1 MPASPPRPGRETPD
15 NRQPPWIFISYRRA
29 DTRHVAGRLS
39 DRLEERFPGAHVFM
53 DVDTNEPGEDFA
65 ASIQDAVARCNV
77 LIAMIGPHW
86 LGLEDRH
93 GRRRIDCSND
103 YVTLEIATA
112 LDRGIPVIPL
122 LVDEAAMPRPEELP
136 ERLKSLSRRNAA
148 RLDHETFR
156 TDIQRILP
164 AVERAIQRS
173 QRPRAAPTVVRG
185 ATPPPRPQELAAP
198 PPEPSTVRPPSIL
211 TQQAPRTTSRRAG
224 SSDHNGLPR
233 TNLPRHQRPIPIY
246 RAALRIGLWWV
257 TVTLGL
263 FICFGVT
270 TEITRPTVADVA
282 GAVLALLMLGGLL
295 ALVIW
300 FLRREILAQRACLDR
315 IGFGQEHPAGRPLSA
330 QHIRRV
336 VIGCC
341 AACVIL
347 TTLMVIS
354 PPAPAPQIQAPAD
367 TGSQ

>member
-1 MPASPPRPGRETPD
+1 MPASPTRLGRETLN
-15 NRQPPWIFISYRRA
+15 NRLPPWIFISYRRA

-39 DRLEERFPGAHVFM
+39 DRLDERFPGAHVFM
-53 DVDTNEPGEDFA
+53 DVDTIEPGADFA
-65 ASIQDAVARCNV
+65 ASIQEAVARCDV

-86 LGLEDRH
+86 LTLEDRH
-93 GRRRIDCSND
+93 GLRRIDCPTD

-112 LDRGIPVIPL
+112 LERGIPVIPL
-122 LVDEAAMPRPEELP
+122 LVDEAAMPRSEELP
-136 ERLKSLSRRNAA
+136 DRLKSLSRRNAA

-173 QRPRAAPTVVRG
+173 HRPRTAPTVT
-185 ATPPPRPQELAAP
+185 TPQPSPQEPAAP
-198 PPEPSTVRPPSIL
+198 PPGPFIVQPPTFL
-211 TQQAPRTTSRRAG
+211 TQQAPRPTSRRAG
-224 SSDHNGLPR
+224 SSAHDGLPR
-233 TNLPRHQRPIPIY
+233 TNLPRDQRPIPIY

-263 FICFGVT
+263 FISFGVT
-270 TEITRPTVADVA
+270 TEIIRPTVSDLA

-295 ALVIW
+295 ALAIW

-315 IGFGQEHPAGRPLSA
+315 VGVGQEHPAGRPLTA

-336 VIGCC
+336 TIGCGV
-341 AACVIL
+341 ACVIL
-347 TTLMVIS
+347 TTLIAIS

-367 TGSQ
+367 TGSR